1 MTLSDMERELSMLV
15 EEAGMASINIRA
27 QLRAMLATDDR
38 LKARRHGRRI
48 CDLEM
53 IVLAR
58 TMAATGLEVAIKEKE
73 GRRGRLRMVTKE

>member
-1 MTLSDMERELSMLV
+1 MKRELAMLV
-15 EEAGMASINIRA
+15 EEARVASINITV

-53 IVLAR
+53 IVLGR
-58 TMAATGLEVAIKEKE
+58 TMAATRLEAAIVAKEIKK
-73 GRRGRLRMVTKE
+73 TKVEDG